1 MNRVYDLR
9 KIIGKDDMI
18 YEAKL
23 YSPRKCGEIIVVS
36 VSAMNV
42 ARFAR
47 WINDNF
53 NFEVTLTYPKNN
65 SNDDVRMSIHTD
77 DDLYVLWFDKRV
89 VSVAVTRD
97 AKFWII
103 DEEELGEHYYRL

>member
-42 ARFAR
+42 A
-47 WINDNF
+47 
-53 NFEVTLTYPKNN
+53 
-65 SNDDVRMSIHTD
+65 
-77 DDLYVLWFDKRV
+77 
-89 VSVAVTRD
+89 
-97 AKFWII
+97 
-103 DEEELGEHYYRL
+103 